1 MTAWPERTSNDP
13 PSYSTCSTPFNTTVN
28 SSNSGLCPGSCQPP
42 GLRICAMLTAE
53 VPELTRPTYSSINFG
68 LLPAAVT
75 RLGWEISMGF
85 AIREHYHTQELHAT
99 GGNLW

>member
-1 MTAWPERTSNDP
+1 
-13 PSYSTCSTPFNTTVN
+13 
-28 SSNSGLCPGSCQPP
+28 
-42 GLRICAMLTAE
+42 MLTAE

-85 AIREHYHTQELHAT
+85 VIREHYHTQQLHAAD
-99 GGNLW
+99 GNLW